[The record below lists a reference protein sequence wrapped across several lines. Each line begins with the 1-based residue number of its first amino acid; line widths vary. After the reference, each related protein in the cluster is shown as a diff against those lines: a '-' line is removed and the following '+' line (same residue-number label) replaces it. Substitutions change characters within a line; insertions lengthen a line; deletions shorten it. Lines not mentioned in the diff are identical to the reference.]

1 MATVPLLTTK
11 LYTPPPRP
19 DLLSRPRLLRRLDA
33 GLRPG
38 HRLTLISA
46 PAGYGKTTLLSEWVQ
61 TLGGDAPPR
70 AVAWLSL
77 DEADND
83 PVRFWTY
90 LIAAL
95 RQVEPDLGR
104 GIPEA
109 LRSPQRPPIEPLLTP
124 LINQIAALPD
134 PLVLILDDYHLI
146 SARQIQDGM
155 AFLLEHQP
163 GTLHLVIATRA
174 DPPLPTFRLRAHDQL
189 NELRSDDLRFTA
201 GETKAFLNAV
211 MALDLAPED
220 ADALEART
228 EGWIVGLQL
237 AALSLRDR
245 EDAKAFIAAFGGS
258 HHYVLEYLIEEVVR
272 RRPEPVQRFLTETS
286 ILERLCG
293 PLCDAVT
300 GESDGDAMLA
310 HLHQHNLFIT
320 PLDDERRWFRYH
332 HLLADLLQN
341 LLRKERS
348 PEQIRA
354 LHRRASDW
362 YAQNGMAVEAVNH
375 ALTTRDFDRVAEL
388 VERNSLAMVTRG
400 ELSTLLC
407 WIDALPQD
415 LALSRPWLCIH
426 QAWPLTFAG
435 ERGTVEPLLEQIER
449 HVSTDDTAPEEKEI
463 LGHVAAMRAMLSTMH
478 GDMRQAVEM
487 AHQADELLP
496 TGSLG
501 PRSIISF
508 AFANA
513 YYAQGDL
520 AKAEQALTEKLET
533 GRASDNLWILVRSL
547 CDLADLRVI
556 QGRRREALDLVQE
569 ALQEAEQRRAR
580 QFGTLGYVL
589 VKLGELLH
597 ERNDLTTATGY
608 ALEGVDLMQG
618 WQQPYELVSGYTVLA
633 AIRQAQN
640 DARGAMEALRN
651 AEEIR
656 QRHPDYYRLN
666 HLVRLCRVRLYL
678 SQHGAEEAARQAQ
691 EARLGETGPLM
702 YRERELIAL
711 AHVLVAREKWDEALR
726 LLAQLAEAAETGG
739 RFGRLIEILILQAV
753 AWQGQGHTARALT
766 ALERALTLGE
776 PDGYVRVFVE
786 HGEPMARLLQKAVR
800 RNIVPDYVSRLQ
812 GALGVEA
819 EESSPPPASLSPFPL
834 VESLTERETEVL
846 RLLGEG
852 HSNRQIADALFITL
866 NTVKKHTSNIYGK
879 LGVRSRT
886 QAVVRA
892 QELGL
897 L

>member
-1 MATVPLLTTK
+1 MATVQLLTTK
-11 LYTPPPRP
+11 LYTSPPRP
-19 DLLSRPRLLRRLDA
+19 DLLSRPRLVRRLEE

-46 PAGYGKTTLLSEWVQ
+46 PAGYGKTTLLSEWAAQ
-61 TLGGDAPPR
+61 TDQP
-70 AVAWLSL
+70 VAWLSL

-95 RQVEPDLGR
+95 QRVEPDLGR
-104 GIPEA
+104 GIPQA
-109 LRSPQRPPIEPLLTP
+109 LRSPQRPPIDALLTP
-124 LINQIAALPD
+124 LINQIAVLAEPIV
-134 PLVLILDDYHLI
+134 LVLDDYHLI
-146 SARQIQDGM
+146 STREIQEEI

-163 GTLHLVIATRA
+163 VPLHLMIATRA
-174 DPPLPTFRLRAHDQL
+174 DPPLPTFRLRARGQL
-189 NELRSDDLRFTA
+189 DELRSNDLRFTA
-201 GETKAFLNAV
+201 GETEAFLSAV
-211 MALDLAPED
+211 MGLDLEPED
-220 ADALEART
+220 ADALEVRT

-245 EDAKAFIAAFGGS
+245 DDTKAFIAAFGGS

-272 RRPEPVQRFLTETS
+272 RRPEPVQRFLMETS
-286 ILERLCG
+286 ILDRLCG

-300 GESDGDAMLA
+300 GESDGDAMLT
-310 HLHQHNLFIT
+310 HLHQRNLFIT
-320 PLDDERRWFRYH
+320 PLDDEHRWYRYH

-341 LLRKERS
+341 MLRKERS
-348 PEQIRA
+348 AGQIRA
-354 LHRRASDW
+354 LHRRASEW
-362 YAQNGMAVEAVNH
+362 YAQQEMTVEAVNH
-375 ALTTRDFDRVAEL
+375 ALTTEDFERVAEL
-388 VERNSLAMVTRG
+388 IEKNSLAMVTRG
-400 ELSTLLC
+400 ELSTLLR
-407 WIDALPQD
+407 WINALPQD

-435 ERGTVEPLLEQIER
+435 ERGIVEPLLQQIER
-449 HVSTDDTAPEEKEI
+449 HVSPDDTAPEEKEI

-501 PRSIISF
+501 PRSVISF

-556 QGRRREALDLVQE
+556 QGRHREALNLVQE

-580 QFGTLGYVL
+580 QFGTVGYVL

-597 ERNDLTTATGY
+597 ERNDLTSATRY
-608 ALEGVDLMQG
+608 VIEGVELMRR

-656 QRHPDYYRLN
+656 QHHPDYYRLN

-678 SQHGAEEAARQAQ
+678 SRHGAEEAARQAQ
-691 EARLGETGPLM
+691 EARLGETGPLI

-711 AHVLVAREKWDEALR
+711 AHVLVAHEKWDEALR
-726 LLAQLAEAAETGG
+726 LLAQQAEAAETGG
-739 RFGRLIEILILQAV
+739 RFGRLIEILVLQAV
-753 AWQGQGHTARALT
+753 AWQGQGDTARALT

-776 PDGYVRVFVE
+776 PEGYVRIFVE
-786 HGEPMARLLQKAVR
+786 HEQPMARLLAQAAAR
-800 RNIVPDYVSRLQ
+800 GTAPDYVGRLLD
-812 GALGVEA
+812 ALGAGSA
-819 EESSPPPASLSPFPL
+819 EIAPTLAPPGPSPLIEPL
-834 VESLTERETEVL
+834 TDRETEVL

>member
-1 MATVPLLTTK
+1 MASVPLLTTK
-11 LYTPPPRP
+11 LYSPPPRP
-19 DLLSRPRLLRRLDA
+19 DLLSRPRLVRRLEE

-46 PAGYGKTTLLSEWVQ
+46 PAGYGKTTLLSEWVAQ
-61 TLGGDAPPR
+61 TDRP
-70 AVAWLSL
+70 VAWLSL

-95 RQVEPDLGR
+95 QQVEPDLGR

-109 LRSPQRPPIEPLLTP
+109 LRSPQRPPIESLLTP
-124 LINQIAALPD
+124 LINQIAT
-134 PLVLILDDYHLI
+134 LVEPVVLVLDDYHLI
-146 SARQIQDGM
+146 SARQIQEGM
-155 AFLLEHQP
+155 TFLLEHQP
-163 GTLHLVIATRA
+163 GTLHLLIATRA
-174 DPPLPTFRLRAHDQL
+174 DPPLPTFRLRARGQL
-189 NELRSDDLRFTA
+189 DELRSDNLRFTA
-201 GETKAFLNAV
+201 EETKAFLNAV
-211 MALDLAPED
+211 MGLDLTPED
-220 ADALEART
+220 AHVLEART

-245 EDAKAFIAAFGGS
+245 DDTSEFIAAFGGS

-272 RRPEPVQRFLTETS
+272 RRPEPVQRFLMETS
-286 ILERLCG
+286 ILDRLCG
-293 PLCDAVT
+293 PLCNTVT
-300 GESDGDAMLA
+300 GESDGDAMLT
-310 HLHQHNLFIT
+310 HLHQRNLFIT

-332 HLLADLLQN
+332 HLLTDLLQN

-362 YAQNGMAVEAVNH
+362 YAQNGMAIEAVNH
-375 ALTTRDFDRVAEL
+375 ALTTKDFDRVAEL
-388 VERNSLAMVTRG
+388 VEQNSLAMVTRG
-400 ELSTLLC
+400 ELSTLLR

-435 ERGTVEPLLEQIER
+435 KRGAVEPLLQQIER
-449 HVSTDDTAPEEKEI
+449 HVSPDDAAPEEKEI
-463 LGHVAAMRAMLSTMH
+463 LGHVAAMRAMLCTMH

-501 PRSIISF
+501 PRSVISF

-513 YYAQGDL
+513 YYAQADL

-580 QFGTLGYVL
+580 QFGTVGYVL

-608 ALEGVDLMQG
+608 VLEGIDLMQG

-633 AIRQAQN
+633 AVRQAEN
-640 DARGAMEALRN
+640 DAQGAMAALRN

-656 QRHPDYYRLN
+656 KRHPDYYRLN
-666 HLVRLCRVRLYL
+666 HLVRLCRVRLHL

-691 EARLGETGPLM
+691 EARLGETGPRI

-711 AHVLVAREKWDEALR
+711 AHVLVAHEKWDEALR
-726 LLAQLAEAAETGG
+726 LLAQLAETAETEG
-739 RFGRLIEILILQAV
+739 RFGRLIEILVLQAV
-753 AWQGQGHTARALT
+753 AWQGLGDTARALT

-776 PDGYVRVFVE
+776 PEGYVRVFME
-786 HGEPMARLLQKAVR
+786 HGEPMARVLRKAVR
-800 RNIVPDYVSRLQ
+800 RNIAPDYVSRLLD
-812 GALGVEA
+812 ALGVEA
-819 EESSPPPASLSPFPL
+819 EEPAPTSPSPLFEPL
-834 VESLTERETEVL
+834 TDREVEVL

-852 HSNRQIADALFITL
+852 YSNRQIADALFITL

-892 QELGL
+892 QKLGL